1 MIMMCPQTT
10 PPAIDQEGGEVCR
23 LKEDFGF
30 APTVSARELGRINS
44 PVRTHSE
51 AARIAQ
57 TLARVGINLN
67 LAPVVDVD
75 VNRFNPVIGWLDRS
89 FSADP
94 EVVTLHAGEFI
105 RAHRQYG
112 VLCALKHFPGHGS
125 STRDS
130 HLGFTDISGT
140 WSSKEL
146 WPYEMLIREELAD
159 VIMTAHVFNAN
170 LDAEFPATLSKSIVT
185 DLLRDQLFFYGVVIS
200 DDMQMRAIRDHYGF
214 VTALQGAIEAG
225 VDIIL
230 ISNNSVF
237 EEDAASRAIAIIK
250 NLVDEGKITSQ
261 RIDQSYLRI
270 ARLKQ
275 KLQHRSDR

>member
-1 MIMMCPQTT
+1 M
-10 PPAIDQEGGEVCR
+10 
-23 LKEDFGF
+23 
-30 APTVSARELGRINS
+30 
-44 PVRTHSE
+44 
-51 AARIAQ
+51 
-57 TLARVGINLN
+57 
-67 LAPVVDVD
+67 D

-130 HLGFTDISGT
+130 HLGFTDISDT

-146 WPYEMLIREELAD
+146 GPYEVLIREELAD

-170 LDAEFPATLSKSIVT
+170 LDAEFPATLSKPVLT

-214 VTALQGAIEAG
+214 VTALQRAIEAG

-270 ARLKQ
+270 KKLKQ
-275 KLQHRSDR
+275 RLQRRADQ